1 MAGGFA
7 PARMRLHG
15 KFALS
20 FEFGR
25 PPKSDDLIEHP
36 DHYANER
43 NGIEPISFIM
53 ANDPK
58 GYYVR
63 GAVTKYA
70 NRAGF
75 KLYENMDAVQSE
87 ITDWRK
93 AMRYCEMRIRQLE
106 GKPVV

>member
-1 MAGGFA
+1 MTI
-7 PARMRLHG
+7 
-15 KFALS
+15 
-20 FEFGR
+20 EFGR

-43 NGIEPISFIM
+43 NGIEPIEYIM
-53 ANDPK
+53 ANDPQ

-63 GAVTKYA
+63 GAVAKYSA
-70 NRAGF
+70 RAGF

>member
-1 MAGGFA
+1 MSLIDEASMADWDRAAAKAQGVEVKPALERQEGGE
-7 PARMRLHG
+7 HY
-15 KFALS
+15 
-20 FEFGR
+20 
-25 PPKSDDLIEHP
+25 KSMPIQPIE
-36 DHYANER
+36 Y
-43 NGIEPISFIM
+43 IM

-70 NRAGF
+70 SRAGF
-75 KLYENMDAVQSE
+75 KLYENMDATQSE

-106 GKPVV
+106 GEAVV

>member
-1 MAGGFA
+1 
-7 PARMRLHG
+7 MRLHR
-15 KFALS
+15 KFAMTI
-20 FEFGR
+20 EFGR

-43 NGIEPISFIM
+43 NGIEPIEYIM
-53 ANDPK
+53 ANDPQ

-63 GAVTKYA
+63 GAVAKYSA
-70 NRAGF
+70 RAGF